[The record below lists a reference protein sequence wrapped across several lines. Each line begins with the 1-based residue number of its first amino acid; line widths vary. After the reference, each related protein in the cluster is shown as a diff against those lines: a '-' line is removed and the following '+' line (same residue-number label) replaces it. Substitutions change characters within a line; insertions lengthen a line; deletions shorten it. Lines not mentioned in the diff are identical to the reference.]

1 MKLDQFTA
9 KVSAAISAQREA
21 LTAIATK
28 RSAAQNVLAAFI
40 SAPTVKT
47 LPDALH
53 ARHDLD
59 ALERIMADIPDAE
72 RSEADLRNK
81 ITALHAD
88 ELADELAAAIT
99 TRSAGRAAFRQRHG
113 EIIAKLS
120 ARIATDDALTDHACY
135 LLGIERSTAEGAI
148 TNAERELAEAN
159 RAVATLRST
168 PNWQAFE
175 EARGVTNNVHF
186 AR

>member
-1 MKLDQFTA
+1 MKLDQFSV

-28 RSAAQNVLAAFI
+28 RSAAQTTLAAFI
-40 SAPTVKT
+40 AAPSAKA

-53 ARHDLD
+53 ARHDLA
-59 ALERIMADIPDAE
+59 ALEAIMADIPDAE

-81 ITALHAD
+81 LTALHAD
-88 ELADELAAAIT
+88 ELADELAASII
-99 TRSAGRAAFRQRHG
+99 TRSAGRSAFRQRHG

-120 ARIATDDALTDHACY
+120 ARIATDDALTDHETY
-135 LLGIERSTAEGAI
+135 LLGIERSTAEAAI
-148 TNAERELAEAN
+148 SNAEMEVAEAN
-159 RAVATLRST
+159 RAVATLRAK

-175 EARGVTNNVHF
+175 DARGITNNVQF

>member
-9 KVSAAISAQREA
+9 KVSAKVSAQREA
-21 LTAIATK
+21 LTAISTA
-28 RSAAQNVLAAFI
+28 RSAAQNVLATFI
-40 SAPTVKT
+40 SAPSAKT
-47 LPDALH
+47 LPDAIH
-53 ARHDLD
+53 ARRDLD

-72 RSEADLRNK
+72 RSEADLRDK
-81 ITALHAD
+81 LTALHAD
-88 ELADELAAAIT
+88 ELADELAAQII

-113 EIIAKLS
+113 AIIAKLS
-120 ARIATDDALTDHACY
+120 AQIATDDALSDHDCY
-135 LLGIERSTAEGAI
+135 LLGIERTTAEGAI

-168 PNWQAFE
+168 PSWQAFE
-175 EARGVTNNVHF
+175 DAKGVTNNVQF

>member
-28 RSAAQNVLAAFI
+28 RTAAQTTLAAFI

-59 ALERIMADIPDAE
+59 ALARIVADIPDAE

-81 ITALHAD
+81 LTALHAD
-88 ELADELAAAIT
+88 ELADELAASIT
-99 TRSAGRAAFRQRHG
+99 TRSAGRAAFRKRTG
-113 EIIAKLS
+113 EAIARL
-120 ARIATDDALTDHACY
+120 AERIATDETLDQKALYQAELERVGLDNAIQEADRRANDAQ
-135 LLGIERSTAEGAI
+135 RAI
-148 TNAERELAEAN
+148 G
-159 RAVATLRST
+159 TLRAT
-168 PNWQAFE
+168 PTFHALE
-175 EARGVTNNVHF
+175 EARGLVSNVTF
-186 AR
+186 

>member
-21 LTAIATK
+21 LTAISTK
-28 RSAAQNVLAAFI
+28 RSAAQTTLAAFI
-40 SAPTVKT
+40 SAPSAKT

-81 ITALHAD
+81 LTALHAD
-88 ELADELAAAIT
+88 ELADELAASIT
-99 TRSAGRAAFRQRHG
+99 TRSHWPSPSSCHSGLMRTRSPTLKYSNDFS
-113 EIIAKLS
+113 LS
-120 ARIATDDALTDHACY
+120 ML
-135 LLGIERSTAEGAI
+135 
-148 TNAERELAEAN
+148 RED
-159 RAVATLRST
+159 S
-168 PNWQAFE
+168 PK
-175 EARGVTNNVHF
+175 
-186 AR
+186 